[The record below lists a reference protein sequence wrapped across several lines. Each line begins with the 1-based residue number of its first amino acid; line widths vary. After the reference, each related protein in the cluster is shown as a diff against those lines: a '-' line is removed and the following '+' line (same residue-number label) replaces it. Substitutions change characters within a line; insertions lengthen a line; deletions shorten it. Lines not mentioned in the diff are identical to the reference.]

1 MSGNVN
7 KIKNN
12 LNKNL
17 TKIPVNAGVFVDK
30 YLAIIYEF
38 LYIRIQRGEFM
49 KKILSVLTVFAL
61 IACTLKINTLINF
74 SDLTSSATKNL
85 IADLH
90 ISVTSCDEDSINEIK
105 TELEKRNIRAN
116 FNKCSSDDLWN
127 DYASFSMPVTLVKES
142 VDSEISDIYF
152 QYVNNNLYLKTSNKL
167 ESLLDKS
174 SEFYSDKIS
183 ISAIEF
189 TLVNDT
195 NNVVKKKPTL
205 AFVDEKPV
213 YEKNVE
219 IAPFNKVVI
228 QLPDVANKLLEIS
241 NSEYLIFT
249 VME

>member
-1 MSGNVN
+1 MKKVLS
-7 KIKNN
+7 
-12 LNKNL
+12 
-17 TKIPVNAGVFVDK
+17 VFV
-30 YLAIIYEF
+30 
-38 LYIRIQRGEFM
+38 
-49 KKILSVLTVFAL
+49 VFAL
-61 IACTLKINTLINF
+61 VACTLKINTLINF
-74 SDLTSSATKNL
+74 SDLTSPTAKTL

-90 ISVTSCDEDSINEIK
+90 ISVTSCDEDSIGEIK
-105 TELEKRNIRAN
+105 TELAKRKIKAN
-116 FNKCSSDDLWN
+116 FNKCTSDDLWN

-142 VDSEISDIYF
+142 IDVNTEISDIYF

-189 TLVNDT
+189 SLVNDT
-195 NNVVKKKPTL
+195 NNVVKIKPTL